1 MPQRV
6 LIVED
11 DEKTA
16 QIVRSYLVHE
26 GYTVEIVADG
36 VSALRAA
43 QRQMPALVLLD
54 VMLPE
59 LDGMEVC
66 RSLRRLGDVAIIMLT
81 ARTTESDRIEGL
93 GAGADDY
100 VAKPFSPRELVAR
113 VKSVLRRTERNVQ
126 AVFGELEIG
135 RGARRVRV
143 LGAPLALTPTEY
155 RVLEALAASSGTV
168 LTRAD
173 LVERALGFEYEGADR
188 TIDVHVRNIRR
199 KIEAAGGRPQVIR
212 TVFGS
217 GYALDADA

>member
-1 MPQRV
+1 MKRV

-26 GYTVEIVADG
+26 GYAVDIVGDG
-36 VSALRAA
+36 LSALRAA
-43 QRQMPALVLLD
+43 SRELPDVVLLD

-59 LDGMEVC
+59 LDGMQVC
-66 RSLRRLGDVAIIMLT
+66 RELRRLGDVAIIMVT
-81 ARTTESDRIEGL
+81 ARTTEADKLAGL

-100 VAKPFSPRELVAR
+100 VSKPFSPRELVAR
-113 VKSVLRRTERNVQ
+113 VKSVLRRSARTA
-126 AVFGELEIG
+126 AVELGSLTID
-135 RGARRVRV
+135 RSAQQVRV
-143 LGAPLALTPTEY
+143 CGTSLALTPTEY
-155 RVLEALAASSGTV
+155 RVIDALARSPGTV

-173 LVERALGFEYEGADR
+173 LVDRAIGFDYDGMER
-188 TIDVHVRNIRR
+188 TIDVHIRNLRK

-212 TVFGS
+212 TAFGS

>member
-1 MPQRV
+1 MERV

-26 GYTVEIVADG
+26 GYAVEIVSDG
-36 VSALRAA
+36 LSALRAVR
-43 QRQMPALVLLD
+43 RQAPDLVLLD

-59 LDGMEVC
+59 LDGMQVC
-66 RSLRRLGDVAIIMLT
+66 RELRRLGEVAIIMVT
-81 ARTTESDRIEGL
+81 ARTTETDKLAGL

-100 VAKPFSPRELVAR
+100 VSKPFSPRELVAR
-113 VKSVLRRTERNVQ
+113 VKSVLRRSARTAATDLGSVTIDRQ
-126 AVFGELEIG
+126 A
-135 RGARRVRV
+135 RQVRV
-143 LGAPLALTPTEY
+143 HGTALALTPTEY
-155 RVLEALAASSGTV
+155 RVIDALARSPGTV

-173 LVERALGFEYEGADR
+173 LVDRAIGFEYEGMDR
-188 TIDVHVRNIRR
+188 TIDVHVRNLRK

-212 TVFGS
+212 TAFGS